1 MKPLRIIDVVKAV
14 GAIDYTS
21 ANRFAE
27 INSVVFDSRKATSDS
42 LFVPL
47 QGETDGHDYVQSAI
61 KNGATATLWSR
72 PAGEAP
78 EEIAVILVDDTL
90 EALQK
95 LAEAYLNMIQPKV
108 VAITGSNGKTTT
120 KDMTAAILS
129 ARFRVHKTEG
139 NYNNEIGMPMTI
151 LEMPED
157 TQVLVLEMGMSNFGE
172 ISLLSRLAK
181 PDIAI
186 ITLIGDSH
194 LEFLGSRLGIAKAH
208 IEIVD
213 LQQ

>member
-14 GAIDYTS
+14 EAIDYTS

-27 INSVVFDSRKATSDS
+27 INTVVFDSRKATPDS

-72 PAGEAP
+72 EAGEAP
-78 EEIAVILVDDTL
+78 EDIAVILVDDTL

-95 LAEAYLNMIQPKV
+95 FAEAYLNMIQPKV

-120 KDMTAAILS
+120 KDMT
-129 ARFRVHKTEG
+129 
-139 NYNNEIGMPMTI
+139 
-151 LEMPED
+151 
-157 TQVLVLEMGMSNFGE
+157 
-172 ISLLSRLAK
+172 
-181 PDIAI
+181 
-186 ITLIGDSH
+186 
-194 LEFLGSRLGIAKAH
+194 
-208 IEIVD
+208 
-213 LQQ
+213 